1 MFPQN
6 EKTHNMGTRNCEKF
20 KVQLAHNDR
29 LKNSA
34 IIFMQNLLNQQED

>member
-1 MFPQN
+1 MFTQHD
-6 EKTHNMGTRNCEKF
+6 KTNNIGTRNCEKC
-20 KVQLAHNDR
+20 KVQHAHNDR